1 MLLLLSLLHASLL
14 PPRLS
19 PGLASAIAQ
28 QSIPSASARAPPPA
42 MAIKRAT
49 LERAAAGTFELTDRT
64 GDVVRFC
71 LSQEGSETPKLQLYV
86 GDDLFSDGL
95 ERIAFDRGAGE
106 IEVED
111 ETSEGSMA
119 LCRETVG
126 AEAATV
132 ALLVGRAGLE
142 WEGDEP
148 ILLPDL
154 VEEKLNV
161 SEETKESRPGAL
173 LLWALLINIYPTE
186 DEALAAVRRN
196 SAIILPYLNRPVNI
210 VGSWEVLLDLLGG
223 EEEALQVVTR
233 NPGVLACNPL
243 LLERQ
248 NKEAIL
254 AASYAVNAVES
265 VMWWK

>member
-1 MLLLLSLLHASLL
+1 M
-14 PPRLS
+14 
-19 PGLASAIAQ
+19 G
-28 QSIPSASARAPPPA
+28 
-42 MAIKRAT
+42 
-49 LERAAAGTFELTDRT
+49 
-64 GDVVRFC
+64 
-71 LSQEGSETPKLQLYV
+71 
-86 GDDLFSDGL
+86 
-95 ERIAFDRGAGE
+95 
-106 IEVED
+106 
-111 ETSEGSMA
+111 
-119 LCRETVG
+119 
-126 AEAATV
+126 
-132 ALLVGRAGLE
+132 E

-196 SAIILPYLNRPVNI
+196 SAIILPYL
-210 VGSWEVLLDLLGG
+210 LGG